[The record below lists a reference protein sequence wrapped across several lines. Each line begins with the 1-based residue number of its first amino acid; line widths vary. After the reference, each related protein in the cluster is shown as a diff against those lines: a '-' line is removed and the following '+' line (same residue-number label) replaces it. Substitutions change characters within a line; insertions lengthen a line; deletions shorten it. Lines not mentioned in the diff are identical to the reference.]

1 MTNEKYMLK
10 SLIMVASEQSI
21 TKIEENAYEKVSKY
35 LKNNYDCDLS
45 DCLEKPE
52 YLKKTLDEL
61 YGESYEVIF
70 DSIKQKLSNFVHHE
84 DIQKFL
90 LGLKHY

>member
-1 MTNEKYMLK
+1 MATEK
-10 SLIMVASEQSI
+10 SI

-35 LKNNYDCDLS
+35 LKNNYNCDLS

-52 YLKKTLDEL
+52 YLKKTLDDL
-61 YGESYEVIF
+61 YGEFYEVIF
-70 DSIKQKLSNFVHHE
+70 NSIKQHLSNFVHHD

-90 LGLKHY
+90 LGLKHC